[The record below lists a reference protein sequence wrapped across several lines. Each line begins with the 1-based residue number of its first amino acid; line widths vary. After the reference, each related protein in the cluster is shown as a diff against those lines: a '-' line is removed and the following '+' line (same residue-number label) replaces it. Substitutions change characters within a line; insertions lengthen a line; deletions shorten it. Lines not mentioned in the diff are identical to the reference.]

1 MYPMDCIFQNP
12 QSPCVGAVR
21 PREKTWV
28 GRNIW
33 KDYVQTCDTH
43 KNAVVGLWH
52 PSELELAPQ
61 QCHGVALPVYF
72 SAYDIVMNVV
82 LK

>member
-33 KDYVQTCDTH
+33 KDYVQTCDAH
-43 KNAVVGLWH
+43 KSQVIALWH
-52 PSELELAPQ
+52 PSELALAPS